1 MSKKPTRHD
10 EIITIFDKCEECS
23 SSGCCY
29 ACDNICEKHHDI
41 RIELGDIRGEFDDE

>member
-1 MSKKPTRHD
+1 MSKVTRHD
-10 EIITIFDKCEECS
+10 EIIKILDDCEECS

-29 ACDNICEKHHDI
+29 ACDDKCEKHHDI